1 MAQKLYEETNIQTI
15 ANAIRTKLSTTDT
28 YKVSEMSDA
37 ILSITGGSSES
48 LPVSEEAEF

>member
-1 MAQKLYEETNIQTI
+1 MAQKLYEETNIQNI

-37 ILSITGGSSES
+37 ILSITSGGSGDLS
-48 LPVSEEAEF
+48 PCEEVEF